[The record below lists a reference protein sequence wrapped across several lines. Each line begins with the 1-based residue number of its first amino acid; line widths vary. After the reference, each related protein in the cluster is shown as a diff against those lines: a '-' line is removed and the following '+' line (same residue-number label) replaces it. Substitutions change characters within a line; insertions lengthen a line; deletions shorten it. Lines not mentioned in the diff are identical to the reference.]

1 MDIINLIVKSCQHIV
16 MCRANDME
24 PTAFGSG
31 CIVVYH
37 DRKYLLS
44 VAHVTDIEHS
54 GACIDTGLPPV
65 NLQTPLY
72 SVGSMCYF
80 DSYRT
85 NKDLEATIIKELEDL
100 DLEFDETLEVTFCE
114 IKEDFQIFQPQYDF
128 GSYTIEPGP
137 KCYLNLH
144 EAGEPESG
152 KYYGFAG
159 RVRFEVDGILIRSQ
173 PTLKLDLT
181 YVDSFGKYHIFKTP
195 EVITDADDYRG
206 CSGAPILDETG
217 KLVGLVQSVGEGTD
231 RIYAFSIEACINLLD
246 MAIKTNLV

>member
-1 MDIINLIVKSCQHIV
+1 MESMIIPTLRQLQYLVALGETGSFS
-16 MCRANDME
+16 RAAE
-24 PTAFGSG
+24 A
-31 CIVVYH
+31 C
-37 DRKYLLS
+37 
-44 VAHVTDIEHS
+44 HVTQPTLS
-54 GACIDTGLPPV
+54 AG
-65 NLQTPLY
+65 
-72 SVGSMCYF
+72 
-80 DSYRT
+80 
-85 NKDLEATIIKELEDL
+85 IKELEDL

-159 RVRFEVDGILIRSQ
+159 RIRFEVDGILLRSQ

-217 KLVGLVQSVGEGTD
+217 KLVGLVQSVCEGTD